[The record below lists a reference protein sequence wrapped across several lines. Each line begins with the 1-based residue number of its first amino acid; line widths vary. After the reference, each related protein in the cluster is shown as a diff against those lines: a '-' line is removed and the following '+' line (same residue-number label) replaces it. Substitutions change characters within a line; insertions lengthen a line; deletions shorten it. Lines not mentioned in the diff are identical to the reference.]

1 MIPTLAGRLQTRI
14 FVLATVGALLTALI
28 VPVLPGRP
36 GPLGAA
42 YRTAF
47 LMLLAVIVVGLAWEL
62 LYHLLM
68 QFRWD
73 KDWPTLFGLVTIVPE
88 GAVMWLLL
96 NTGLVPG
103 VGDHVSASMF
113 LTMFVFVWLGQW
125 LFVNGP
131 MRVFFVRWRLR
142 GGRLL

>member
-14 FVLATVGALLTALI
+14 FVLATVGALLTALV
-28 VPVLPGRP
+28 VPVSPGRP
-36 GPLGAA
+36 GSLGAA
-42 YRTAF
+42 YRTAYPI
-47 LMLLAVIVVGLAWEL
+47 LLAVIVVGLAWEL

-88 GAVMWLLL
+88 GAVMWTLL

-103 VGDHVSASMF
+103 VGDHVPASMF

-131 MRVFFVRWRLR
+131 MRVFFVQWRLR

>member
-1 MIPTLAGRLQTRI
+1 MIPTLAGRLQTRV

-36 GPLGAA
+36 GSLGAA

-47 LMLLAVIVVGLAWEL
+47 LMLLAVIVVGLVWEL
-62 LYHLLM
+62 VYHLLM

-73 KDWPTLFGLVTIVPE
+73 KDWPTLFGLATIVPE

-96 NTGLVPG
+96 NAGLVPG
-103 VGDHVSASMF
+103 IEGHVSASMF

-131 MRVFFVRWRLR
+131 IRVFFVRWRLR